1 MNPLIIVKKS
11 NIIFD
16 ETAAAVKSAKPF
28 ALCVKYVKEEK
39 HVRNMVA
46 FDLGASNGRA
56 ILGQFDGKRIEMRE
70 LHRFENNYIEM
81 NGVYYWDTPY
91 LYSQLKQ
98 GLLAFRQ
105 GGFGELDSFGIDTWG
120 VDYGLLDKN
129 GHLAGVPRSYR
140 LGVQE
145 DIDAVTAVIPRETLY
160 ARSGIDTGLTFNTLY
175 QLCRRKREGD
185 GALEIADTL
194 LLTPDLLGY
203 FLTGAVG
210 TEYTIATTTQ
220 LYNPTT
226 RDWDWETIDQ
236 MGLPRRIFTKVEPSG
251 TIRGRL
257 RPELCRELGLNP
269 AAFVAVGS
277 HDTASSVAAIPGR
290 GSFAFCSS
298 GTFSLVG
305 VEMERPVLSPQAMAD
320 GFSNE
325 GTVQGGFRPL
335 RNIIGL
341 WLIQECRRD
350 WMKEGKNLSWDGI
363 VQEAQRAPALRS
375 IIDTDS
381 PEFYAGG
388 GMEQKIRDYCAR
400 TGQPVPETVGE
411 TARCIYE
418 SLALK
423 YRHAIEGL
431 ERMKGERIDSMNIVG
446 GGIQNKLLCQM
457 AADAAGRPV
466 ITGPIEGAA
475 MGSLLTQAM
484 ALGDLAGVDELREVV
499 RNSVE
504 VETYTPNRTPEWER
518 AYEKLLS
525 FIK

>member
-1 MNPLIIVKKS
+1 MAKKRNLI
-11 NIIFD
+11 
-16 ETAAAVKSAKPF
+16 
-28 ALCVKYVKEEK
+28 
-39 HVRNMVA
+39 A

-56 ILGQFDGKRIEMRE
+56 ILGQFDGDKITMRE

-91 LYSQLKQ
+91 LYNQLKQ

-105 GGFGELDSFGIDTWG
+105 GGFGDLDSFGIDTWG
-120 VDYGLLDKN
+120 VDYGLLDRN

-140 LGVQE
+140 LGTQA
-145 DIDAVTAVIPRETLY
+145 DIDAVQAKIPASTLY

-175 QLCRRKREGD
+175 QLYRRKRED
-185 GALEIADTL
+185 DAALAVADKL

-203 FLTGAVG
+203 FLTGAAG

-226 RDWDWETIDQ
+226 RDWDWETIREL
-236 MGLPRRIFTKVEPSG
+236 GLPEHIFTKIDPTG
-251 TIRGRL
+251 TIRGHL
-257 RPELCRELGLNP
+257 RPELCEELGLNP

-298 GTFSLVG
+298 GTWSLFG
-305 VEMERPVLSPQAMAD
+305 VETDKPDLSPEAAAA

-325 GTVQGGFRPL
+325 GTIQGGFRPL
-335 RNIIGL
+335 KNIVGMWIV
-341 WLIQECRRD
+341 QECRRD
-350 WMKEGKNLSWDGI
+350 WIKAGRKLSWDEI
-363 VQEAQRAPALRS
+363 VVEARQAQPFRS

-388 GMEQKIRDYCAR
+388 NMEKKIREFCVR

-411 TARCIYE
+411 VARCIYE

-423 YRHAIEGL
+423 YRHALEGL
-431 ERMKGERIDSMNIVG
+431 ETMKGARIDSLNIVG
-446 GGIQNKLLCQM
+446 GGIQNRLLNQM
-457 AADAAGRPV
+457 VADALDRPV
-466 ITGPIEGAA
+466 VTGPIEGAA
-475 MGSLLTQAM
+475 MGNLLTQAM
-484 ALGDLAGVDELREVV
+484 ALGDIGSLDELREVV
-499 RNSVE
+499 RRSE
-504 VETYTPNRTPEWER
+504 AVETWEPHHTQAWED
-518 AYEKLLS
+518 AYGKLLT
-525 FIK
+525 FLK